1 MSLDVSCRRGKIYD
15 RWKMYHTGCRPALT
29 IKDHILFGPATFI
42 LTLVQKMWMKSFNSK
57 FETNSKL
64 ATSLCL
70 QTTHWVC
77 LEKKGSWR
85 WQISGHDYTG
95 SIQDYELN
103 SVLDIVISYFMSLG
117 IDFFKS
123 IMNIE
128 YRYISVIC
136 VDGFNSIVW
145 IVKWDNR
152 SMYFHHE
159 GVLNGIGYFG
169 KKTAPRPSGF
179 AYLWH

>member
-1 MSLDVSCRRGKIYD
+1 
-15 RWKMYHTGCRPALT
+15 
-29 IKDHILFGPATFI
+29 
-42 LTLVQKMWMKSFNSK
+42 
-57 FETNSKL
+57 
-64 ATSLCL
+64 
-70 QTTHWVC
+70 
-77 LEKKGSWR
+77 
-85 WQISGHDYTG
+85 
-95 SIQDYELN
+95 
-103 SVLDIVISYFMSLG
+103 MSLG

-179 AYLWH
+179 AYL